1 MPIPSRV
8 HGNHIVV
15 VAVVVTVVGLVNVA
29 HHAGAGHGAEQAS
42 KPGQFWQLFMAPT
55 LSQPS
60 LQLLP

>member
-1 MPIPSRV
+1 
-8 HGNHIVV
+8 V
-15 VAVVVTVVGLVNVA
+15 VAVVVTVVGFVNVA